1 MNDFTKDVPLASIEE
16 YDDDDA
22 DDETIVDESELY
34 SKLKIDLGSKFRN
47 DISCL
52 NREST
57 LENHQDD
64 SNRVNQEFDY
74 ESDDVGFFS
83 SLSISKQSS
92 LDFNDFGSNS
102 KQGDSL
108 ASRSKSSCT
117 KHIQYEEDREI
128 DDEEDLLVHL
138 PGDCNLN
145 DSVDHNGIETISI
158 SDSLED
164 LVNSFD
170 EKVKNCLKNLDENI
184 SELAPVRRRSA
195 DDVIK
200 NRPAWYTLTG
210 NYGDLLPID
219 WENYLQDVPKISKNF
234 NPNSQNDAFDN
245 EDDGVEHRNFESNSL
260 SQTLIKTADEV
271 LQEIDEMI
279 CSSVDQDSEFH
290 SSQFSSSS
298 QSESDSFD
306 NVPLILRSTF
316 YRFSLDKLKT
326 LTSDQ
331 LQDLIEDLESKISKH
346 SQELVR
352 NLSERDELEF
362 EKEIQ
367 ITFLSMLIK
376 LKKRRKECLKKMSN
390 SKKTSKM
397 PRYLTT
403 VIPYCDRTKFND
415 IKVLQYLIRILK
427 AILEDSPAVPTM
439 LTDYILKFIC
449 PSDSRTILESA
460 KKTSKSFNSFW
471 FNKPNPTNTKITES
485 FHHKNLEFISSDNI
499 ETGSENEVSD
509 LLNNNLKD
517 QSIIADQNSSES
529 NGLRIKV

>member
-22 DDETIVDESELY
+22 DDETIVDDGELY

-47 DISCL
+47 DIPCL
-52 NREST
+52 NRESI
-57 LENHQDD
+57 LKNHQDD

-117 KHIQYEEDREI
+117 KYIQYEEDREI

-200 NRPAWYTLTG
+200 NRPY
-210 NYGDLLPID
+210 
-219 WENYLQDVPKISKNF
+219 
-234 NPNSQNDAFDN
+234 
-245 EDDGVEHRNFESNSL
+245 VEF
-260 SQTLIKTADEV
+260 
-271 LQEIDEMI
+271 
-279 CSSVDQDSEFH
+279 
-290 SSQFSSSS
+290 
-298 QSESDSFD
+298 
-306 NVPLILRSTF
+306 
-316 YRFSLDKLKT
+316 
-326 LTSDQ
+326 
-331 LQDLIEDLESKISKH
+331 
-346 SQELVR
+346 
-352 NLSERDELEF
+352 
-362 EKEIQ
+362 
-367 ITFLSMLIK
+367 
-376 LKKRRKECLKKMSN
+376 
-390 SKKTSKM
+390 
-397 PRYLTT
+397 
-403 VIPYCDRTKFND
+403 
-415 IKVLQYLIRILK
+415 
-427 AILEDSPAVPTM
+427 
-439 LTDYILKFIC
+439 
-449 PSDSRTILESA
+449 
-460 KKTSKSFNSFW
+460 
-471 FNKPNPTNTKITES
+471 
-485 FHHKNLEFISSDNI
+485 
-499 ETGSENEVSD
+499 
-509 LLNNNLKD
+509 
-517 QSIIADQNSSES
+517 
-529 NGLRIKV
+529 